1 MTDSIELREVE
12 RRIQVVEDNL
22 RQLQEQ
28 ATALSG
34 AADEER
40 IANRIADQ
48 EAKLAAL
55 LKQREALIATRN
67 LIRRNDVSL
76 TAAATWN
83 GQGLY

>member
-1 MTDSIELREVE
+1 MTDPIELREVE

-55 LKQREALIATRN
+55 LKQREAMIGDAQS
-67 LIRRNDVSL
+67 D
-76 TAAATWN
+76 A
-83 GQGLY
+83 QE

>member
-1 MTDSIELREVE
+1 MTDLVELREVE
-12 RRIQVVEDNL
+12 RLIQVVENNL

-55 LKQREALIATRN
+55 LRQREVLIGNA
-67 LIRRNDVSL
+67 
-76 TAAATWN
+76 
-83 GQGLY
+83 

>member
-1 MTDSIELREVE
+1 MTDSIALREVE

-28 ATALSG
+28 PTALSG

-40 IANRIADQ
+40 VANRIADQ

-55 LKQREALIATRN
+55 LKQREALIANARS
-67 LIRRNDVSL
+67 D
-76 TAAATWN
+76 A
-83 GQGLY
+83 QE

>member
-1 MTDSIELREVE
+1 MTDSTELREIE

-28 ATALSG
+28 ATAVSG

-55 LKQREALIATRN
+55 LEQREDLIGNPQSRSRA
-67 LIRRNDVSL
+67 
-76 TAAATWN
+76 
-83 GQGLY
+83 